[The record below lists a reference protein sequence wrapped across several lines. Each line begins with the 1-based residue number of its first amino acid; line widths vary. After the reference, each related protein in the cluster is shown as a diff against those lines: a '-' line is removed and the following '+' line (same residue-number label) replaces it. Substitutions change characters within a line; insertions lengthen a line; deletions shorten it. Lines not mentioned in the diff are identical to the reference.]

1 MSFKQQYNTNM
12 LFKYRK
18 LNEGNKMSIK
28 NTNDPRVK
36 RTRQLIQDAFVALV
50 GEKGFENVTVQHIA
64 ERAPVNRA
72 TFYSHYHDKYDL
84 LDKSIEEMLEKLT
97 EVIKPR
103 NRNKEDF
110 QLTFDSPHPSFW
122 PCSNILQKTLTSIT
136 SCLVIKL
143 LETIRIR

>member
-1 MSFKQQYNTNM
+1 MITCKA
-12 LFKYRK
+12 
-18 LNEGNKMSIK
+18 NETTHSGCFCRFS
-28 NTNDPRVK
+28 R
-36 RTRQLIQDAFVALV
+36 R
-50 GEKGFENVTVQHIA
+50 KGFENVTVQHIA